1 MIETGVSTEK
11 CLLAV
16 ELYNVSDKFIYIM
29 REKQQHRRDVFAYLP
44 IYTVNTNKGQHNQP
58 MIADCFLQFA
68 GNFKD
73 HKEIN
78 YLMFN
83 LHTLDHQLDEE
94 IVQSGIEDLFKK
106 FDFVKIMSNF
116 VPQSED
122 DLSKGVFPKVNYL
135 IVEITYDV
143 SYDHYNGG
151 YDCDTDVNII
161 GYLDNNLEAKYF
173 ENK

>member
-1 MIETGVSTEK
+1 MFGTGITKEK

-16 ELYNVSDKFIYIM
+16 ELYNVSDKYIYDL

-44 IYTVNTNKGQHNQP
+44 FYTVNTNKGQHNQP
-58 MIADCFLQFA
+58 MIADCFLQWA
-68 GNFKD
+68 GNFKEHED
-73 HKEIN
+73 VN

-83 LHTLDHQLDEE
+83 LHTLDHQLEEE
-94 IVQSGIEDLFKK
+94 ISNAGIEDLFQKL
-106 FDFVKIMSNF
+106 DFVKILFNF

-122 DLSKGVFPKVNYL
+122 DLSKGVFPKVYYL

-143 SYDHYNGG
+143 SYDDYNGG
-151 YDCDTDVNII
+151 YDCDTDVDII
-161 GYLDNNLEAKYF
+161 GFLDNELNSKYF